1 MNIQMQF
8 RDLRAA
14 VPSPVTIVTTD
25 GTEGPAGA
33 TVSAFMP
40 LSLEPHLI
48 LVALENRSNVLRRI
62 CREGRFAVNILAQ
75 HQPELALTFGGR
87 SENKFDQADWHY
99 DHGLPRLE
107 GTAGWLV
114 CELYDVVSG
123 GDHTILVGAVE
134 HAAGSDT
141 APMVYSHRL
150 FGTHSE
156 FAKRP
161 RRPIVD
167 HVAACAR

>member
-1 MNIQMQF
+1 MDIQRQF
-8 RDLRAA
+8 RELRAA

-25 GTEGPAGA
+25 GDEGPAGA

-48 LVALENRSNVLRRI
+48 LVAMENRSNVLRRI
-62 CREGRFAVNILAQ
+62 CREGRFAVNVLAQ

-87 SENKFDQADWHY
+87 GENKFDQSEWHS

-114 CELYDVVSG
+114 CELYDVVPG
-123 GDHTILVGAVE
+123 GDHTMLVGAVQQ
-134 HAAGSDT
+134 AAGSDT

-156 FAKRP
+156 FVKRP

-167 HVAACAR
+167 YATAFAR